1 LYIRGV
7 FESNEEN
14 RKGPVLIQLIFLPV
28 LIFAVVV
35 HECAHGVVAK
45 WCGDDTA
52 YREGR
57 ITLNPIKHI
66 DLWGTIIIPIL
77 LAVTNAGILFGWA
90 KPVPVNPNNFR
101 NFRRDDIYVAMAGP
115 LSNFIIA
122 LISALLI
129 VCVSLIF
136 QAASPTSP
144 MSERMTEF
152 ALEFLKY
159 SIEINLIL
167 ALFNLFPI
175 PPLDGSHLVAS
186 LLPPHLGDQYRS
198 LGFMGMFILVAMMSL
213 GIVNRAMMPI
223 FEYLL
228 NMLNHLIVALVN

>member
-1 LYIRGV
+1 
-7 FESNEEN
+7 
-14 RKGPVLIQLIFLPV
+14 LIQLIYLPV

-57 ITLNPIKHI
+57 ITLNPIRHI
-66 DLWGTIIIPIL
+66 DLWGTIIIPVL
-77 LAVTNAGILFGWA
+77 LAVTNSGLLFGWA
-90 KPVPVNPNNFR
+90 KPVPVNPNNFG
-101 NFRRDDIYVAMAGP
+101 NFRRDDILVAMAGP

-129 VCVSLIF
+129 VAVSLIF
-136 QAASPTSP
+136 QAASPTSLT
-144 MSERMTEF
+144 SEHITDI

-175 PPLDGSHLVAS
+175 PPLDGSHVVAS
-186 LLPPHLGDQYRS
+186 LLPPHLGEQYRS

-213 GIVNRAMMPI
+213 GIVGRAMMPV
-223 FEYLL
+223 FGYLL
-228 NMLNHLIVALVN
+228 NLLNNLIVALVN

>member
-1 LYIRGV
+1 M
-7 FESNEEN
+7 
-14 RKGPVLIQLIFLPV
+14 IQLVFLPV
-28 LIFAVVV
+28 LVFAVVI
-35 HECAHGVVAK
+35 HECAHGLVAK

-52 YREGR
+52 DREGR

-101 NFRRDDIYVAMAGP
+101 NFRRDDIYVSMAGP
-115 LSNFIIA
+115 ASNFILAI
-122 LISALLI
+122 ISALII
-129 VCVSLIF
+129 VTISLIY
-136 QAASPTSP
+136 QTVSPTSQG
-144 MSERMTEF
+144 SIQLAEF
-152 ALEFLKY
+152 ALEFMKY

-175 PPLDGSHLVAS
+175 PPLDGSHVVAS
-186 LLPPHLGDQYRS
+186 LLPPHLGEQYRS

-213 GIVNRAMMPI
+213 GIINQVMSPI
-223 FEYLL
+223 FAFLLGLL
-228 NMLNHLIVALVN
+228 NNLIVGLLN